1 MTDITLA
8 GITLPGDLYWSDEF
22 TAWKVGQS
30 IKTSLTGARIVQE
43 SALQAGR
50 PITLESSQEGRN
62 WVAVVTLDVLRAL
75 QGSESVPRS
84 TPLVLTLPAHNS
96 GARTFNVAWRRS
108 DGAALE
114 AKPIK
119 FIAPARDQ
127 DFFAITLRLMT
138 V

>member
-8 GITLPGDLYWSDEF
+8 GIALPGDLYWSDEF

-30 IKTSLTGARIVQE
+30 IKTSLTGTRIVQE

-50 PITLESSQEGRN
+50 PITLESQQDGRN
-62 WVAVVTLDVLRAL
+62 WVAVVSLEVLIAL
-75 QGSESVPRS
+75 QASEALPRSVP
-84 TPLVLTLPAHNS
+84 LQLTLPAHNS
-96 GARTFNVAWRRS
+96 GSRTFNVAWRRS

-119 FIAPARDQ
+119 FIAPASDQ
-127 DFFAITLRLMT
+127 DLFAITLRLMT